1 MRFNRLALMHL
12 AVMLF
17 VAIGLRAQP
26 NRVVEPINPGLSIEL
41 PNNVPYNA
49 QTQYDQGPV
58 APSFSMTAIIL
69 MVKPSS
75 QQQAALSQL
84 LADQQNPSSPN
95 YHRWLTPEQYAD
107 RFGLSSADLDK
118 IADWL
123 RSQGFV
129 VTYTAH
135 GRNWIA
141 FDGTAGEVAQA
152 FRTEI
157 HRYVVGGQTHF
168 ANATNPSIP
177 AALADVIAGF
187 RGLHDFHPRPLYHQT
202 KPVAPGPNQ
211 PRYTDPT
218 FTNYLAPDDIA
229 TIYDLF
235 TIFNAGYT
243 GTGLS
248 LMVMGQTDIAL
259 SDINDFRAMF
269 NLSYNPPTTTL
280 VPFSKD
286 PGTTGDL
293 GEADLDLEWTGAV
306 ARGATI
312 IYVYSTDVFT
322 SASYAIDQSPILAPV
337 MSFSYGG
344 CEAEDMS
351 FLASDRTLAQ
361 QAVAEGITWVA
372 SSGDTAA
379 AECDLET
386 ATVATHGLAVEVPSS
401 IPEVTAVGGTEFN
414 EGFGSYWSFTNGP
427 NWGSAQSYIPEMAWN
442 DTLSRGTLSGSGGG
456 VSIYY
461 PVPSWQTGAGFP
473 NNGFRDV
480 PDVSF
485 TASADHDGYMICTA
499 GSCPGPT
506 PLYGFTPI
514 GGTSVATPVFA
525 GMLTLLNQYLV
536 TIGAQGQVGLGNIN
550 PKLYSLAQNAAA
562 AVYHDITVGNNIVP
576 CQIGT
581 PNCTTGSFGYNAGP
595 GYDMATGLGSVD
607 GTNLLVAWAPA
618 PLTISG
624 QVTFSGE
631 GLNGVTVNLSGALVR
646 STTTSGAGNYGFYV
660 EAGGPFTVTPTLA
673 GYAFTPPSIT
683 FSNMTTNEPANFT
696 AQCGYSVS
704 PSAPYLDSTSQAGP
718 TLNVTAGPGCG
729 WTASASGFITLTSGA
744 SGTGNGTVTFTVTA
758 NSTGADRTG
767 TLTVAGQTITVT
779 QRETATI
786 FTDVN
791 DPSQYYF
798 DAVNIMYAYGIT
810 NGCSAVPLEFCPN
823 EDTTRGQMA
832 VFIVRSV
839 LGGDNFTY
847 SPTPYFTDV
856 PPSYEFFK
864 WIQKLKEL
872 GITNGCTATTYCPND
887 DVTRGQMAAF
897 VIRAR
902 YGPTATFNYPTT
914 PYFTDVPPTYL
925 FFADVQ
931 KMAEVG
937 ITNGCSTTLFCP
949 NDNITRGQMAVF
961 VVRGMLNQLL
971 PTGAAILTENSPNTA
986 TLGQVLTVT
995 LTGLNTHFAQGT
1007 SQVTT
1012 APGITP
1018 SNVTVTSG
1026 TTLTVQLT
1034 VASNATAGP
1043 YSLVVTTGTEE
1054 AVLPNGFTV
1063 Q

>member
-1 MRFNRLALMHL
+1 MRFNRLALMLL
-12 AVMLF
+12 AGMLF

-26 NRVVEPINPGLSIEL
+26 SRIVEPINPGLSIEL
-41 PNNVPYNA
+41 PLNVPYNA
-49 QTQYDQGPV
+49 QAQYDQGPV
-58 APSFSMTAIIL
+58 APSYSMTAIL
-69 MVKPSS
+69 LLLKPSS

-84 LADQQNPSSPN
+84 LADQQNPSSPS
-95 YHRWLTPEQYAD
+95 YHRWLTAGQYAD
-107 RFGLSSADLDK
+107 RFGLSQADIDQLT
-118 IADWL
+118 DWL

-141 FDGTAGEVAQA
+141 FDGTAGQVAQA

-157 HRYVVGGQTHF
+157 HRYVVGGETHF
-168 ANATNPSIP
+168 ANATGPSIP
-177 AALADVIAGF
+177 AALADVVAGF
-187 RGLHDFHPRPLYHQT
+187 RGLSDFHPQPLYHQS

-235 TIFNAGYT
+235 PALNAGYD
-243 GTGLS
+243 GSGLS

-259 SDINDFRAMF
+259 SDISAFRALF
-269 NLSYNPPTTTL
+269 NLSNTLPTTTL

-286 PGTTGDL
+286 PGTTGDI

-306 ARGATI
+306 ARNATI

-322 SASYAIDQSPILAPV
+322 SAQYAIDQSPILAPV

-344 CEAEDMS
+344 CEAEDLS
-351 FLASDRTLAQ
+351 FLDSDRTLAQ

-379 AECDLET
+379 AECDSDT
-386 ATVATHGLAVEVPSS
+386 ASEATHGLAVEVPSS

-427 NWGSAQSYIPEMAWN
+427 NLGSALSYIPEMAWN
-442 DTLSRGTLSGSGGG
+442 DTASRGTLSGGGGG
-456 VSIYY
+456 VSIHY

-480 PDVSF
+480 PDVAF
-485 TASADHDGYMICTA
+485 TASADHDGYMICTQ
-499 GSCPGPT
+499 GSCPNSAQ
-506 PLYGFTPI
+506 GFTPI
-514 GGTSVATPVFA
+514 GGTSASTPVFA
-525 GMLTLLNQYLV
+525 GILTLLNQYLV
-536 TIGAQGQVGLGNIN
+536 TIGAQAQVGLGNIN

-607 GTNLLVAWAPA
+607 GTNLLVGWAPA

-624 QVTFSGE
+624 QVTLSGNA
-631 GLNGVTVNLSGALVR
+631 LNGVTMNLSGALVR
-646 STTTSGAGNYGFYV
+646 STTTSGSGGYGFYV
-660 EAGGPFTVTPTLA
+660 EAGGPFTVTPSLA
-673 GYAFTPPSIT
+673 GFTFIPPSTT
-683 FSNMTTNEPANFT
+683 FSNMTVNETANFT

-729 WTASASGFITLTSGA
+729 WTSSAGGFISLTSGA
-744 SGTGNGTVTFTVTA
+744 SGFGDGTATFTVTA
-758 NSTGADRTG
+758 NSSGVDRTG

-786 FTDVN
+786 FTDVS
-791 DPSQYYF
+791 PSTFYF
-798 DAVNIMYAYGIT
+798 DGVNIMYTSGIT
-810 NGCSAVPLEFCPN
+810 NGCSTSPLMYCPN
-823 EDTTRGQMA
+823 DDTTRGQMA

-856 PPSYEFFK
+856 PPSYQFFK

-872 GITNGCTATTYCPND
+872 GITTGCTATTYCPAD
-887 DVTRGQMAAF
+887 DVTRGEMAAF
-897 VIRAR
+897 IIRAR
-902 YGPTATFNYPTT
+902 YGPTATFNYPTV
-914 PYFTDVPPTYL
+914 PYFTDVPPSYP
-925 FFADVQ
+925 FFADIQ

-937 ITNGCSTTLFCP
+937 ITNGCSATLFCP
-949 NDNITRGQMAVF
+949 GEYLTRGEMALF

-971 PTGAAILTENSPNTA
+971 PAGAAILTTASPNTA

-995 LTGLNTHFAQGT
+995 LTGVNTHFAQGT